1 MRTYKIRSAALVLA
15 LCGVA
20 AAPAARRHITP
31 TVVMKKQAD
40 VIRSSLPG
48 ATQFFVKSV
57 KIGQDDY
64 RQLSEGGVRL
74 DEQEMKFYYG
84 KNASGAIQG
93 IVLFPQINT
102 QMHGPLEIGLTL
114 APDGTVRSV
123 VATKATVE
131 TKPWVQAA
139 EATGILPRFVGMK
152 PGASTVSALQ
162 NISKQSAGDMPYYM
176 AGQIARAVS
185 QGLTLYKTLYS
196 SAE

>member
-1 MRTYKIRSAALVLA
+1 MRTYKIGSAAVLLA
-15 LCGVA
+15 LCGIA

-31 TVVMKKQAD
+31 TVVMNKQAD
-40 VIRSSLPG
+40 VIRNSLPG

-57 KIGQDDY
+57 KIGQEDY

-74 DEQEMKFYYG
+74 DEGEMKFYYG

-102 QMHGPLEIGLTL
+102 QMHGPIEIGLTL

-152 PGASTVSALQ
+152 PGASTGTALQ
-162 NISKQSAGDMPYYM
+162 GVSKASAGDMPYYM
-176 AGQIARAVS
+176 ARQIARAVA
-185 QGLTLYKTLYS
+185 QGLTLYQTLYS

>member
-1 MRTYKIRSAALVLA
+1 MHAHKIRSAALVLA

-20 AAPAARRHITP
+20 AAPAAKRHITP
-31 TVVMKKQAD
+31 TVVMRKQAD

-57 KIGQDDY
+57 KIGQSDY
-64 RQLSEGGVRL
+64 RQLSEGGIRL
-74 DEQEMKFYYG
+74 DEQEVKFYYG

-102 QMHGPLEIGLTL
+102 QMHGPIEIGLTL

-139 EATGILPRFVGMK
+139 EASGILPRFVGMK
-152 PGASTVSALQ
+152 AGSTTEAALQ
-162 NISKQSAGDMPYYM
+162 GIDKASVGDMPYYM
-176 AGQIARAVS
+176 ANEIAEAVS

-196 SAE
+196 NAE